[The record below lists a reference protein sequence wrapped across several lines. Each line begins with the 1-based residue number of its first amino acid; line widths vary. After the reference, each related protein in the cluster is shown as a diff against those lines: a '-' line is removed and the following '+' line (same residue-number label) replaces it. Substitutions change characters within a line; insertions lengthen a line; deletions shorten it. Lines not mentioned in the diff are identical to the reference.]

1 MTTQDSD
8 HVAHGGSDRVAVLA
22 RIEKWRRRPHKLKDD
37 VITSAHGAGG
47 KASQSL
53 LQAVIFPAFESEEL
67 RKAGDGAVLDVRG
80 ESRVVMT
87 TDSFV
92 VTPRR
97 FNGGSIGDL
106 AVNGTVNDLAVMGAT
121 PRWMS
126 VAFVVEE
133 GLPMDDFRGIV
144 ADIARAAALAGVE
157 IVTGDTKVVGRGAA
171 DGIYVTT
178 TGVGVLPP
186 GRNLGP
192 ANVRPGDKVIV
203 SGTIGDH
210 GIAVLMA
217 RGDVELHADV
227 KSDTAP
233 LHRAVEALL
242 SSCDGVRWMR
252 DPTRGGV
259 ASTMNELAMHT
270 EVGVRLYERS
280 LPVLPAV
287 NGTCELLGLDPLYVA
302 NEGKF
307 IAVVAPEDEDAALA
321 ALRSVEVSREAR
333 VIGEITDLHPG
344 IVVLETL
351 FGGTRI
357 VDMLVGDPLPR
368 IC

>member
-1 MTTQDSD
+1 MNNQDHDTPPESD
-8 HVAHGGSDRVAVLA
+8 GRKAVLT
-22 RIEKWRRRPHKLKDD
+22 RIEEWRRRPHRLAGDF
-37 VITSAHGAGG
+37 ITSAHGAGG

-53 LQAVIFPAFESEEL
+53 LQAVILPGFGSAEL
-67 RKAGDGAVLDVRG
+67 KKANDGAILDVG
-80 ESRVVMT
+80 DESRVVLT

-133 GLPMDDFRGIV
+133 GFHIDDFRDVV
-144 ADIARAAALAGVE
+144 ADIARAAMIAGIE
-157 IVTGDTKVVGRGAA
+157 IVTGDTKVVGKGAA

-178 TGVGVLPP
+178 TGVGVLPD
-186 GRNLGP
+186 GRDLAY

-203 SGTIGDH
+203 SGSIGDH
-210 GIAVLMA
+210 GIAVLIA
-217 RGDVELHADV
+217 RGDIELQAEIP
-227 KSDTAP
+227 SDTAP
-233 LHRAVEALL
+233 VHIATEILL
-242 SSCDGVRWMR
+242 NSGASVRWMR

-259 ASTMNELAMHT
+259 ASTMNELAMCA
-270 EVGVRLYERS
+270 EVGVRLYEQS

-307 IAVVAPEDEDAALA
+307 IAVVAPEHEDIALA
-321 ALRSVEVSREAR
+321 ALKSVEVSRGAR
-333 VIGEITDLHPG
+333 VIGEITDQHPG
-344 IVVLETL
+344 LVVLETL